1 MEQKHT
7 FSIIA
12 CFGKFSD
19 IDGRFSVI
27 INRFVSLITKREAG
41 NNSLSADVRSSLL
54 AALRG
59 LDSYILPQ
67 ESRRFLPPYTLKM
80 VNEAN

>member
-19 IDGRFSVI
+19 INGRFSVL
-27 INRFVSLITKREAG
+27 NYPHLISPKFEVG
-41 NNSLSADVRSSLL
+41 
-54 AALRG
+54 
-59 LDSYILPQ
+59 DSWVDRPVGQ
-67 ESRRFLPPYTLKM
+67 
-80 VNEAN
+80 